1 MLNLSYLL
9 IPCCYTGFISISY
22 AALQYQIGLLAI
34 ASGTYIDLINKY
46 EFSANKKAPINGAFS
61 VKRLLVTN

>member
-1 MLNLSYLL
+1 V
-9 IPCCYTGFISISY
+9 
-22 AALQYQIGLLAI
+22 ALQYQIGLLAT
-34 ASGTYIDLINKY
+34 ASGTYIDLIIKY